1 LGKFSVMKKFLNI
14 IPRVFVIP
22 LFVIAGIIV
31 GLGAYTAYIA
41 RLHTY
46 ATDEPSACIN
56 CHIMV
61 PYYQSW
67 EKSSHREWA
76 HCNDCH
82 VPQDNFVNKYAF
94 KAADGLYHSAVFTLR
109 SEPMAIRP
117 RNASNRVIME
127 NCVRCHTQLTTE
139 FVKAGQISYS
149 QASQGEGKACWDCHR
164 DIPHTMV
171 SNLAA
176 SPNAIAPLPESPVP
190 AWLKEMIKK

>member
-1 LGKFSVMKKFLNI
+1 MKKLLNI
-14 IPRVFVIP
+14 IPRVFVVP
-22 LFVIAGIIV
+22 LFVVAGIIV
-31 GLGAYTAYIA
+31 GLGAYTVYVA

-56 CHIMV
+56 CHIMT

-67 EKSSHREWA
+67 EQGSHREWA

-109 SEPMAIRP
+109 NEPMAIRP
-117 RNASNRVIME
+117 CNASNKVIME

-149 QASQGEGKACWDCHR
+149 DFSR
-164 DIPHTMV
+164 RR
-171 SNLAA
+171 
-176 SPNAIAPLPESPVP
+176 
-190 AWLKEMIKK
+190 